1 MNFHTFDTDS
11 PSDEVFLD
19 FRDPGDLTYSSGTRK
34 NLTCMCFAT
43 SLTSAM
49 ETRTKDT
56 TYGRVY
62 IWDFGSLFVPYGLS
76 EIIIMDADGVFSGVF
91 KIYLRKFCKYQCT
104 QWHGKILEH

>member
-43 SLTSAM
+43 SLRQPCKHVQRILHMDRYTNGILVHCLSHMVYPRSLLWMQMEYFLGYSKVIFGNSVDTSAH
-49 ETRTKDT
+49 
-56 TYGRVY
+56 
-62 IWDFGSLFVPYGLS
+62 
-76 EIIIMDADGVFSGVF
+76 SG
-91 KIYLRKFCKYQCT
+91 T
-104 QWHGKILEH
+104 GKS